1 MFLTYFR
8 VLFVPS
14 GTNSTV
20 GNYLIVSPYSS
31 LSIMTCGKMFNFLIV
46 QSAPFI
52 ILICACLYCSNAYG
66 YPSIN
71 DNNISVERYATGL
84 NHPTTMAFLGDNDVL
99 ILEKD
104 NGTIVRLKDGE
115 LFPFFD
121 VEVANDKEL
130 GMLGIDA
137 VKRFSNS
144 TVGVYDIFLR
154 YTEYYNEKSGKGS
167 SDTTTK
173 PYGSINNQLYKYT
186 LIDDLIRGPGHETIT
201 GKKILLNLP
210 INEFSHRHVGGVV
223 AVNPNNKDHIYT
235 VVGDLDS
242 PNRTKVQNV
251 QSGSEADGSA
261 GILGVT
267 TDGGVIKNYSE
278 GADNANFIDKYYAY
292 GIRNSFGL
300 TFDPVTGRMWDTENG
315 PNSNDELN
323 LVDAG
328 FNSGWQKIMG
338 MAPIGFNSTEA
349 LVTYDGKGKYSDPEF
364 VWKHVVTPT
373 ALTFLTSDKLGSKYQ
388 NDLFAASSVNG
399 KIYRFELNPIRN
411 ELLLFGELSD
421 KVADSENETSANVFG
436 ENFNAITDLKV
447 GPDGYLY
454 VVSISDGAIYRIVNK
469 HYSNT
474 SKQ

>member
-1 MFLTYFR
+1 MAHFR
-8 VLFVPS
+8 ILYTLS
-14 GTNSTV
+14 GTNSIV

-31 LSIMTCGKMFNFLIV
+31 LSIMTCFKMFNLPIV

-52 ILICACLYCSNAYG
+52 ILICACLYSSYAYG
-66 YPSIN
+66 YPSLN
-71 DNNISVERYATGL
+71 DNNISVEQYATGL
-84 NHPTTMAFLGDNDVL
+84 NHPTTMAFLGDDDILV
-99 ILEKD
+99 LEKD
-104 NGTIVRLKDGE
+104 NGTIVRIKDGE
-115 LFPFFD
+115 HFPIFD

-137 VKRFSNS
+137 VKRFSNA

-154 YTEYYNEKSGKGS
+154 YTEYYDQKSGNGS
-167 SDTTTK
+167 IDITTK
-173 PYGSINNQLYKYT
+173 SYGSINNQLYKYT

-223 AVNPNNKDHIYT
+223 AVNPNSKDQIYT

-242 PNRTKVQNV
+242 PNRTKAQNA

-278 GADNANFIDKYYAY
+278 GADNAHLIDKYYAY

-300 TFDPVTGRMWDTENG
+300 TFDPVTGSMWDTENG

-323 LVDAG
+323 LVDHG

-338 MAPIGFNSTEA
+338 MAPIGFNATEE
-349 LVTYDGKGKYSDPEF
+349 LVAYDGKGRYSDPEF
-364 VWKHVVTPT
+364 VWKHVVAPT

-388 NDLFAASSVNG
+388 NDLFVSSSVNG
-399 KIYRFELNPIRN
+399 KIYHFELNPTRN
-411 ELLLFGELSD
+411 ELLLYGALSD
-421 KVADSENETSANVFG
+421 KVADSENETLSNVFG

-454 VVSISDGAIYRIVNK
+454 VVSISDGTIYRIVNK
-469 HYSNT
+469 HY
-474 SKQ
+474 